1 MKTRFLGRF
10 AGVALLMFAGT
21 REAFALPL
29 FPVAQIP
36 GALRDGFQAGLGILF
51 LVGFFWGVV
60 TIWGGA
66 QKMKNGDTDGKM
78 GIVSGVIIAGAAAIM
93 GALFSIFG
101 MNGGALTP
109 TF

>member
-10 AGVALLMFAGT
+10 AAIVFAMLAGS
-21 REAFALPL
+21 REAFAVPMLPL
-29 FPVAQIP
+29 AQIP

-51 LVGFFWGVV
+51 LVGFFWGVI

-66 QKMKNGDTDGKM
+66 QKMKNGDSDGKM

>member
-1 MKTRFLGRF
+1 MKTRLVRF
-10 AGVALLMFAGT
+10 ATLAFAMFAGS
-21 REAFALPL
+21 REAFALPTL
-29 FPVAQIP
+29 PLAQVP

-51 LVGFFWGVV
+51 LVGFFWGVI

-66 QKMKNGDTDGKM
+66 QKLKNGDSDGKM
-78 GIVSGVIIAGAAAIM
+78 GIVSGIVIAGAAAIM

-101 MNGGALTP
+101 MNGGVLTP

>member
-10 AGVALLMFAGT
+10 AGIAALMLAGT
-21 REAFALPL
+21 RGAFALPL
-29 FPVAQIP
+29 SPLAQVP
-36 GALRDGFQAGLGILF
+36 GALRDGFQSGLGILF
-51 LVGFFWGVV
+51 LIGFIWGVI

-66 QKMKNGDTDGKM
+66 QKMKNGDSDGKM
-78 GIVSGVIIAGAAAIM
+78 GIVSGIVIAGSAAIM

-101 MNGGALTP
+101 MNGGALVP

>member
-1 MKTRFLGRF
+1 MKTRLFRF
-10 AGVALLMFAGT
+10 AILAFAMFDGS
-21 REAFALPL
+21 REAFALPTL
-29 FPVAQIP
+29 QLAQVP

-51 LVGFFWGVV
+51 LVGFFWGVI

-66 QKMKNGDTDGKM
+66 QKLKNGDSDGKL
-78 GIVSGVIIAGAAAIM
+78 GIVSGIVIAGAAAIM

-101 MNGGALTP
+101 MNGGVLTP